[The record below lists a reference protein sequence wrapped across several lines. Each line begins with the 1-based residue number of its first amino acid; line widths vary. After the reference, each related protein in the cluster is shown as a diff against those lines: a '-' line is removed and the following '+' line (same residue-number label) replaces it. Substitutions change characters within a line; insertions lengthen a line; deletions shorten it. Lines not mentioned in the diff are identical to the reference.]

1 MKNIFIF
8 AITLL
13 IFINVLSYKVNAYEN
28 ESILNKSQIIILKK
42 YAERFCSAK
51 AGNFFKGLDNEKKLK
66 YSYFKYMGLQ
76 NEEILSKDMYKVLIN
91 QIRERC
97 LLNNKEESEINEFIL
112 KTKK

>member
-1 MKNIFIF
+1 
-8 AITLL
+8 
-13 IFINVLSYKVNAYEN
+13 
-28 ESILNKSQIIILKK
+28 
-42 YAERFCSAK
+42 
-51 AGNFFKGLDNEKKLK
+51 
-66 YSYFKYMGLQ
+66 MGLQ